1 MIKVLRVSETA
12 EDQLGCFGNFSIEEA
27 VCRKYCVLRLRCA
40 VERDQNSRMEL
51 LEELLSDEGFS
62 EKMQ

>member
-1 MIKVLRVSETA
+1 MIKVLQTSEITD
-12 EDQLGCFGNFSIEEA
+12 DQLGCFGNFSIDEA
-27 VCRKYCVLRLRCA
+27 VCRKYCILRLRCA

-51 LEELLSDEGFS
+51 LEELFSDEGFS